1 MMNKVIA
8 CIDTFNHTAE
18 TVCDFAAWSSLQ
30 MQAPLTLLHILEKA
44 EKPAKA
50 NLSGSIGLGAREHL
64 MDELS
69 ELDEKRSKILKEQ
82 GRLMLKEAK
91 QRAVNDGVE
100 DAETLQLHGD
110 LIENLLELEKDIRLL
125 VMGREGSHEDTPSHI
140 GSHLESVIRTMHR
153 PMLITVGDFKAP
165 DRFMIAYDASET
177 AKKAVD
183 MVAGSPLLK
192 GIPCTLLMVGADTNT
207 SREQLKE
214 AASKLE
220 KAGFTV
226 EQQLKAGDV
235 DKVIQQSVD
244 ELNIDLMVMG
254 AYGHSRIRQF
264 LVGSTT
270 TKLLQ
275 HSRIPVLLL

>member
-1 MMNKVIA
+1 MSKVIA

-30 MQAPLTLLHILEKA
+30 MHAPLTLLHILEKSD
-44 EKPAKA
+44 KPVKT
-50 NLSGSIGLGAREHL
+50 NLSGSIGLGAREQL

-91 QRAVNDGVE
+91 QRAANDGVE
-100 DAETLQLHGD
+100 DAESLQLHGD
-110 LIENLLELEKDIRLL
+110 LIENLLELQQDIRLL
-125 VMGREGSHEDTPSHI
+125 VMGREGSHEESPSHI

-192 GIPCTLLMVGADTNT
+192 GIPCTLLMVGADTNA
-207 SREQLKE
+207 SHEQLKE
-214 AASKLE
+214 ATAKLE
-220 KAGFTV
+220 KAGFIV
-226 EQQLKAGDV
+226 DPQLKAGEV
-235 DKVIQQSVD
+235 DKVIDQTVT
-244 ELNIDLMVMG
+244 ELKIDLLVMG

-275 HSRIPVLLL
+275 YSRIPVLLLR

>member
-1 MMNKVIA
+1 MNKVIA

-214 AASKLE
+214 AAGKLE

-275 HSRIPVLLL
+275 HSRIPVLLLR

>member
-1 MMNKVIA
+1 MNKVIA

-30 MQAPLTLLHILEKA
+30 LQAPLTLLHILEKA

-82 GRLMLKEAK
+82 GRFMLKEAK
-91 QRAVNDGVE
+91 QRATNDGIE

-110 LIENLLELEKDIRLL
+110 LIENLSELEKDIRLL

-165 DRFMIAYDASET
+165 ECFMIAYDASET
-177 AKKAVD
+177 AKKVVR
-183 MVAGSPLLK
+183 MVAESPLLK
-192 GIPCTLLMVGADTNT
+192 GIPCTLLMVGADTNA

-214 AASKLE
+214 AANRLE
-220 KAGFTV
+220 KTGFTV

-275 HSRIPVLLL
+275 HSRIPVLLLR